1 MKKAPWPGL
10 SLTWCPRWDSNPHE
24 LPQRFLRPPRLPFR
38 HSGARDVPNQCNRYI
53 EAHEGIE
60 PNEALDRKRTA
71 KEKGR
76 PMDAKLS
83 ELLNHQINE
92 ELYSAYLYL
101 TFADY
106 YEDRGLK
113 GFANWYMVQ
122 VQEEVAHA
130 KILRRYLLDN
140 DVSVKMTAIAE
151 PDKTFS
157 TDLEPLEAGLAHE
170 KHITACI
177 DRCYAAANDVHDFR
191 AMQMLDWFVKE
202 QGEEETNASDMIKNM
217 KLFGSDPK
225 GLYDLDREY
234 QTRVFVAPT
243 MPM

>member
-1 MKKAPWPGL
+1 
-10 SLTWCPRWDSNPHE
+10 
-24 LPQRFLRPPRLPFR
+24 
-38 HSGARDVPNQCNRYI
+38 
-53 EAHEGIE
+53 
-60 PNEALDRKRTA
+60 
-71 KEKGR
+71 
-76 PMDAKLS
+76 MDAKLA
-83 ELLNHQINE
+83 ELLNNQINE

-106 YEDRGLK
+106 YEGRGLK

-122 VQEEVAHA
+122 VEEEMAHA

-140 DVSVKMTAIAE
+140 DADVKMLAIAQ
-151 PDKTFS
+151 PDKEFKN
-157 TDLEPLEAGLAHE
+157 DLEPLEAGLEHE
-170 KHITACI
+170 KYITDCI
-177 DRCYAAANDVHDFR
+177 NKCYGAAYGVHDFR

-217 KLFGSDPK
+217 ELFGSDPK

-234 QTRVFVAPT
+234 QARVFVAPT